1 MLRVTSPDPPPGRC
15 HNLEHNFP
23 PSLLNVPALPHP
35 AAGLCITVVVSYL
48 SHSQLW
54 GVATEDGS
62 VLLGGRTNR
71 ALQVFADEVVALGG
85 KQEEE
90 DPAVAAGEQDRS
102 SSWY

>member
-1 MLRVTSPDPPPGRC
+1 M
-15 HNLEHNFP
+15 
-23 PSLLNVPALPHP
+23 
-35 AAGLCITVVVSYL
+35 VVSYL

-71 ALQVFADEVVALGG
+71 ALQAFADEVVALGG

-90 DPAVAAGEQDRS
+90 DPEVAAGEQDRS